1 MAFIPATCITQYKC
15 PFCGDVFT
23 GYKEAAEH
31 SKTHPESFDI
41 KQVADWDKALN
52 VPSTLHVKV
61 DNDELY
67 EYTLMK
73 KLEKAVD
80 EQ

>member
-1 MAFIPATCITQYKC
+1 MAFISAMCLTQYKC

-23 GYKEAAEH
+23 DYDEATEH
-31 SKTHPESFDI
+31 IKTHPRSFDV
-41 KQVADWDKALN
+41 KRVADWDKALN
-52 VPSTLHVKV
+52 VPSTLHVEVGK
-61 DNDELY
+61 DALY